1 MPRLV
6 VVSNRVADPRKT
18 AAGGLAV
25 ALARRAEQHRRP
37 VVRLERQ
44 DRRGGGRRQAGE
56 GELHTQ
62 QAGPVKL
69 VTLDLSRED
78 HDAYYVGYSNGVLW
92 PVFHYRL
99 DLADFDAGYIA
110 GYRRVNQLFAR
121 KLAPLLREDD
131 IIWVHDYHLI
141 PLAAEL
147 RALGCTQRIGFFLH
161 IPLPPPLI
169 LAAIPGHDWLIRAL
183 FAYDL
188 VGFQSEADHSHF
200 CSYVQTEA
208 HAQNL
213 GEGRWR
219 AFNRTVQAGAFPIGI
234 DVEEFTALAEAPEGR
249 EMYERM
255 RREYSRRKLLVGVDR
270 LDYSKGLP
278 QRMRAFR
285 ELLKRYPETHNSA
298 TLIQIASPSREDVSA
313 YTDILHELE
322 SLCGSING
330 NFGELD
336 WMPVRYM
343 HRTVARARLPG
354 LYRASRVA
362 LVTPLRDGMNLVAK
376 EFVVAQDP
384 QDPGVLV
391 LSRFAGAAEQLRG
404 GAAGQS
410 LRHRRHG
417 QRHPPGAADAAGR
430 AARAAPGADEDHPA
444 LRRALVVRHLPGHA
458 GQGQGRRNRHALAAA
473 VAGGSR
479 SARVLTAGQ
488 RLCRIVPVRE
498 ILLQA
503 LPEHRLRSG
512 SARWNSVI
520 DEWNLRSS
528 GEPKI
533 VVDGPARHGQHQA
546 RCIRAAG
553 RPARDAPR

>member
-1 MPRLV
+1 VNRLV

-25 ALARRAEQHRRP
+25 ALAD
-37 VVRLERQ
+37 VLNTT
-44 DRRGGGRRQAGE
+44 GGVWFGWSGKIVEDGTPGE
-56 GELHTQ
+56 GEVHSHR
-62 QAGPVKL
+62 AGPVKL
-69 VTLDLSRED
+69 VTIDLSRAD

-121 KLAPLLREDD
+121 KLLPQLRDDD
-131 IIWVHDYHLI
+131 IIWIHDYHLI
-141 PLAAEL
+141 PMAAEL

-188 VGFQSEADHSHF
+188 VGFQSQADLAHF
-200 CSYVQTEA
+200 CRYIETEA
-208 HAQNL
+208 HAQQL
-213 GEGRWR
+213 GDGRWR
-219 AFNRTVQAGAFPIGI
+219 AFNRSIEAEAFPIGI
-234 DVEEFTALAEAPEGR
+234 DVDEFAALADAPDGR

-285 ELLKRYPETHNSA
+285 ELLQRYPETHNSA

-336 WMPVRYM
+336 WMPVRYI
-343 HRTVARARLPG
+343 HRTVARTRLPG

-376 EFVVAQDP
+376 EFIAAQDP

-391 LSRFAGAAEQLRG
+391 LSRFAGVAEQMPEALLVNPYDVEG
-404 GAAGQS
+404 TAAAIH
-410 LRHRRHG
+410 L
-417 QRHPPGAADAAGR
+417 
-430 AARAAPGADEDHPA
+430 A
-444 LRRALVVRHLPGHA
+444 LQMPVEERRARY
-458 GQGQGRRNRHALAAA
+458 
-473 VAGGSR
+473 
-479 SARVLTAGQ
+479 
-488 RLCRIVPVRE
+488 
-498 ILLQA
+498 QA
-503 LPEHRLRSG
+503 LIAGIRKFDVHWWCDGFLDRLVRAEAEETG
-512 SARWNSVI
+512 TPW
-520 DEWNLRSS
+520 LRL
-528 GEPKI
+528 
-533 VVDGPARHGQHQA
+533 
-546 RCIRAAG
+546 
-553 RPARDAPR
+553 